1 MKQILSDYLKICAE
15 YAASNEKDRKKIRH
29 AKLCEWAERV
39 YSDLPEA
46 DEVIGFISDHQDI
59 CYAKQFIVGIILPCL
74 KKEYKECGTVLFSFL
89 LATRNNISLCDN
101 CMRLFCET
109 ENIDSFQLTDILI
122 ARQPANEYFLS
133 FRLDVLNY
141 FLQYSVHELP
151 LGLLCDD
158 EDTVDA
164 ELSYKIINE
173 WAELSKKFGMDVA
186 SLKEKYLELYRAWYD
201 YLSIREKG
209 DFDGNFESY
218 LNLKEINWED
228 VFKA

>member
-1 MKQILSDYLKICAE
+1 
-15 YAASNEKDRKKIRH
+15 
-29 AKLCEWAERV
+29 
-39 YSDLPEA
+39 
-46 DEVIGFISDHQDI
+46 
-59 CYAKQFIVGIILPCL
+59 
-74 KKEYKECGTVLFSFL
+74 
-89 LATRNNISLCDN
+89 
-101 CMRLFCET
+101 MRLFCET

-201 YLSIREKG
+201 YLSIRQKG

-218 LNLKEINWED
+218 LNLKEIKWED
-228 VFKA
+228 FFKA

>member
-29 AKLCEWAERV
+29 AKLREWAERV
-39 YSDLPEA
+39 YTEMPEA

-109 ENIDSFQLTDILI
+109 ENI
-122 ARQPANEYFLS
+122 
-133 FRLDVLNY
+133 
-141 FLQYSVHELP
+141 YSVHELP

-164 ELSYKIINE
+164 ELTYKIINE

-201 YLSIREKG
+201 YLSIRQKG

-218 LNLKEINWED
+218 LNLKGINWED